1 MTAEYNAA
9 EPDRSLRVFVAMPGS
24 NMGDNATWQD
34 PGQIK
39 RRLYEKVG
47 EALEKE
53 LGRTVELIIEKDKDR
68 PGSIYSSMYSEA
80 WTADVYLVD
89 LTGANANV
97 YLELGVRWAM
107 SDGVTVLLAQDPS
120 KLPFNVVATRAQPYS
135 NDPDFLENSIG
146 RVVRSVIEGL
156 AAKARGKT
164 DSPVR
169 EGGTIRSILVEELTE
184 LQSELERLRAE
195 RGEDYLKAAAMTPS
209 LQMKIELLQRA
220 VEVNPLVAESRF
232 QLGQAL
238 RKTGSADA
246 AAVEQLVRATQL
258 SPETSRYWREL
269 GIVLSKSGQLSGAIP
284 VLEHCIEIDPSDFE
298 AISVL
303 GGTKRRLALKKAP
316 NSVDWELLRESRNLY
331 SKASEIAPRDT
342 YPLLNV
348 ARLDLLRSRV
358 HAGGMAA
365 AEALFRK
372 TLPLCLFELQDAK
385 ENAERE
391 GGNLKYVTEAS
402 YKAFDYA
409 DCILYSGQIDAGLAA
424 YREAIDYVPAE
435 IRSDI
440 LRSVAGGLNNML
452 ELVDFGDS
460 MSEAIRNVCAML
472 TDAQDD
478 RIADVQLRRGS

>member
-1 MTAEYNAA
+1 MTAEYNAT

-24 NMGDNATWQD
+24 NMGDNAAWQD

-53 LGRTVELIIEKDKDR
+53 LGRTVELVVEKDKYR
-68 PGSIYSSMYSEA
+68 SGSIYSSMYSEA

-120 KLPFNVVATRAQPYS
+120 KLPFNVVAARAQPYS
-135 NDPDFLENSIG
+135 SDPDFLENSIG
-146 RVVRSVIEGL
+146 RIVRSVIEGL
-156 AAKARGKT
+156 AEKARGET

-169 EGGTIRSILVEELTE
+169 EGGKIRSILVDELIE
-184 LQSELERLRAE
+184 LQSELECLRAE
-195 RGEDYLKAAAMTPS
+195 RGEDYLEAAALAPT
-209 LQMKIELLQRA
+209 LQTKIDLLQRA

-238 RKTGSADA
+238 RETGGADA

-258 SPETSRYWREL
+258 SPETARYWREF
-269 GIVLSKSGQLSGAIP
+269 GIALSKSGQLSAAIP
-284 VLEHCIEIDPSDFE
+284 ALERCIKIDPSDFE

-303 GGTKRRLALKKAP
+303 GGAKRRLALKEAP
-316 NSVDWELLRESRNLY
+316 DLVDWELLRESRNLY

-342 YPLLNV
+342 YPLLNI
-348 ARLDLLRSRV
+348 ARLDLLLSRV
-358 HAGGMAA
+358 DVGRMAA

-372 TLPLCLFELQDAK
+372 TLPLCLFALQDTK

-391 GGNLKYVTEAS
+391 DENLKYVTEAS

-424 YREAIDYVPAE
+424 YREAIDYVPTE

-440 LRSVAGGLNNML
+440 LRSVAAGLNNVL
-452 ELVDFGDS
+452 ELVDFGGA
-460 MSEAIRNVCAML
+460 MSEAIRNVYAML
-472 TDAQDD
+472 ADA
-478 RIADVQLRRGS
+478 